1 MSHSVITDELRAGV
15 RACHAKGLGR
25 NAIADELGV
34 ARGTITKV
42 ANELGLDFDRTKT
55 EVATKA
61 RSIDQRARRQDII
74 DRLYKRAETVLDR
87 LEAETFDALVPSAPG
102 VQSHEVLPFVPAT
115 EERGLAGAMGFYLSS
130 AEKLEKVDADK
141 GAADGVSMVSEMMAG
156 LKKMYETAPE
166 PEVTDPDVG

>member
-1 MSHSVITDELRAGV
+1 MSHSVITDQLRAQV

-42 ANELGLDFDRTKT
+42 ANELGLDFDRTAT
-55 EVATKA
+55 AVATKA
-61 RSIDQRARRQDII
+61 RSLDMKARRLDII
-74 DRLYKRAETVLDR
+74 ERLYTRAETVLGR
-87 LEAETFDALVPSAPG
+87 LEAETFTALVPSAPG
-102 VQSHEVLPFVPAT
+102 VQTPEELTFVPAA

-141 GAADGVSMVSEMMAG
+141 DTGEVGSVVDDLRNAFRIISEQ
-156 LKKMYETAPE
+156 
-166 PEVTDPDVG
+166 

>member
-1 MSHSVITDELRAGV
+1 MSHSVITDQLRKDV

-42 ANELGLDFDRTKT
+42 ANELGLDFNRA
-55 EVATKA
+55 ATA
-61 RSIDQRARRQDII
+61 AATAAQSIDQRARRQKII
-74 DRLYKRAETVLDR
+74 ERLYARAETVLDR

-102 VQSHEVLPFVPAT
+102 VQSHEQLTFVPAT
-115 EERGLAGAMGFYLSS
+115 EERGLAGSMAFYLSS

-141 GAADGVSMVSEMMAG
+141 DTGEVGSVVDDLRAAFKHIAEAG
-156 LKKMYETAPE
+156 Q
-166 PEVTDPDVG
+166 